1 MGLFSTVFGFLG
13 FGIGFPLGLLA
24 GFFIFVYSVPKHVK
38 SSQLQEPDTRP
49 LFELDTTAL
58 QELMPEIPL
67 WVKSPDYDRV
77 DWLNKFL
84 SDMWPYL
91 DTAICGSIRAIAK
104 PIFSE
109 YIGKFQIEAI
119 ELDQLSLGTL
129 PPKLHGLKVYET
141 NENELV
147 IEPAIRWAGNPNIV
161 IVVHILSLRITIQIV
176 DLQLFATPRLA
187 LKPLV
192 PTFPCFANII
202 ASLMEKPQIDFG
214 LKIMGGDIMSI
225 PGLYRFIQETIKKQV
240 ANLYLW
246 PRILEIPILDPS
258 ISATRKPVGILHV
271 NVVRASKLLKMDIL
285 GTSDPYVKLSL
296 SGGGLPAKKTSIK
309 MRNLNPVWNEKF
321 KLIVNDPKSQVLQ
334 LQVYDWDKVGGHDR
348 LGMQLVPLK
357 LLTPYEAKE
366 LELDLVKN
374 TDMNDPQNKKPRG
387 KLTVGLLFTPLRE
400 ESMKYLEN
408 SISDVKNEGKSTGE
422 PENQILDEA
431 GVLSVTVQGARDVE
445 GEKHTNPYA
454 VIHFRGEKKKTKMMK
469 KTRDPLWNEEFPFML
484 EEPPIR
490 EKIHIEVMSKRTVF
504 SFLQK
509 ESLGHVEINLADV
522 VSNGRINEKY
532 NLINSRNGKIHV
544 QMMWTTA

>member
-1 MGLFSTVFGFLG
+1 
-13 FGIGFPLGLLA
+13 
-24 GFFIFVYSVPKHVK
+24 
-38 SSQLQEPDTRP
+38 
-49 LFELDTTAL
+49 
-58 QELMPEIPL
+58 MPEIPL

-84 SDMWPYL
+84 SAMWPYL

-147 IEPAIRWAGNPNIV
+147 MEPAIRWAGNPNIV

-202 ASLMEKPQIDFG
+202 ASLMEKVSKKMRLQPQIDFG

-240 ANLYLW
+240 ASLYLW

-258 ISATRKPVGILHV
+258 MLATRKPVGILHV

-321 KLIVNDPKSQVLQ
+321 KLIVNDPKSQVLH

-357 LLTPYEAKE
+357 LLTPYESKE
-366 LELDLVKN
+366 LVLDLVKN
-374 TDMNDPQNKKPRG
+374 TDINDTQNKKPRG
-387 KLTVGLLFTPLRE
+387 KLTVELLFTPLRE

-408 SISDVKNEGKSTGE
+408 SISDVKEAENEVLE
-422 PENQILDEA
+422 EA
-431 GVLSVTVQGARDVE
+431 GVLSVTIQGAHGVE

-454 VIHFRGEKKKTKMMK
+454 VIHFRGERKKTKMMK

-484 EEPPIR
+484 EEPPIG

-532 NLINSRNGKIHV
+532 NLINSKNGKIHI